1 MDMTITLAGD
11 TRVDVQAGQHTIR
24 TDQPPASTAPTP
36 FTLFLASIGSCAGF
50 YMQAFCRARG
60 IPADG
65 IRLRQHH
72 QTTAAGVVERVE
84 LSVELPDNFPE
95 QYRSALIRSAERCT
109 VKKHLEHPPAIQ
121 IEVAPAAAAIGSGR

>member
-11 TRVDVQAGQHTIR
+11 ARVEVQAGPHTIR

-60 IPADG
+60 IRPDG

-72 QTTAAGVVERVE
+72 QTTPAGVVERVE
-84 LSVELPDNFPE
+84 LTVELPDDFPE
-95 QYRSALIRSAERCT
+95 QYRTAVIKSAETCT

-121 IEVAPAAAAIGSGR
+121 IEAAPRVPALAPG

>member
-11 TRVDVQAGQHTIR
+11 ARVDVQAGQHTIR

-60 IPADG
+60 ISTEG
-65 IRLRQHH
+65 IRVRQH
-72 QTTAAGVVERVE
+72 QDTTPSGAVERVHI
-84 LSVELPDNFPE
+84 SVELPDQFPE
-95 QYRSALIRSAERCT
+95 QYRHAVIKSAEKCT
-109 VKKHLEHPPAIQ
+109 VKKHLEHPPAVD
-121 IEVAPAAAAIGSGR
+121 IELAPQAAAAAV

>member
-11 TRVDVQAGQHTIR
+11 ARVDVEAGSHTIH

-50 YMQAFCRARG
+50 YIQAFCRARS
-60 IPADG
+60 IRADG
-65 IRLRQHH
+65 IRLSQHH
-72 QTTAAGVVERVE
+72 QTTAAGLVERVE
-84 LSVELPDNFPE
+84 LTVELPDDFPE
-95 QYRSALIRSAERCT
+95 QYRTAVIKSAEKCT

-121 IEVAPAAAAIGSGR
+121 IEAVQRTVALAQGS